1 MKVLVTGATG
11 YIGSH
16 VCKILKERGHY
27 VEGWDINIHGEH
39 NDVSNYVDSFET
51 IDVTDTNAV
60 SGSYDAV
67 VHLAGRS
74 VVPQSLKE
82 PTEYYRVNAMGTAN
96 MLDNV
101 QTDNF
106 IFASTSS
113 AWEMA
118 SPYAKSK
125 VAAEDIIKEKANGY
139 TIFRF
144 FNVSGTDGFNRQ
156 LGAPTHLIRVAAMVA
171 AGQLDEISVF
181 GTDYDTRDGTCI
193 RDYIHVV
200 DLAAAIVKAVEN
212 GPTNTPYECLGS
224 NTGFTVLEVLDM
236 MDKVAN
242 KPMKRVFKGR
252 REGDAVAS
260 VVDNLSD
267 YAVLTKSL
275 EDMCRD
281 QYMLELKLEL
291 CGKRILK

>member
-1 MKVLVTGATG
+1 MEVKNVLVTGATG

-16 VCKILKERGHY
+16 VCKMLKEHGHH
-27 VEGWDINIHGEH
+27 VTGWDTNIHGEY
-39 NDVSNYVDSFET
+39 NDISDYCPDWYN
-51 IDVTDTNAV
+51 IDITDPQI
-60 SGSYDAV
+60 GGKFDAV

-74 VVPQSLKE
+74 VVPQSMSE

-101 QTDNF
+101 STDHF

-144 FNVSGTDGFNRQ
+144 FNVSGTDGVNRQ

-171 AGQLDEISVF
+171 ANKLPKISIY
-181 GTDYDTRDGTCI
+181 GNDYPTRDGTCI
-193 RDYIHVV
+193 RDYIHIL
-200 DLAAAIVKAVEN
+200 DLTNAIVNAVET
-212 GPTNTPYECLGS
+212 GPANTPYECLGS
-224 NTGFTVLEVLDM
+224 NEGYSVLEVLDCM
-236 MDKVAN
+236 EKVTGIKIEQEIA
-242 KPMKRVFKGR
+242 PR
-252 REGDAVAS
+252 REGDATAS
-260 VVDNLSD
+260 VVDDLSNL
-267 YAVLTKSL
+267 VTLTKTL
-275 EDMCRD
+275 EDMCLD
-281 QYMLELKLEL
+281 QYNLEIKLP
-291 CGKRILK
+291 

>member
-16 VCKILKERGHY
+16 VCKLLKEHGHY
-27 VEGWDINIHGEH
+27 VEGWDTNIHGEH
-39 NDVSNYVDSFET
+39 NDISKYVNTFEEL
-51 IDVTDTNAV
+51 DVTDKYGVHGT
-60 SGSYDAV
+60 YDAV

-74 VVPQSLKE
+74 VVPDSLKE

-101 QTDNF
+101 KTDNF

-125 VAAEDIIKEKANGY
+125 VAAEDIIKEKASGY

-144 FNVSGTDGFNRQ
+144 FNVSGTDGVNRQ
-156 LGAPTHLIRVAAMVA
+156 LGAPSHLIRVAAMVA
-171 AGQLDEISVF
+171 ASKFQHINIF
-181 GTDYDTRDGTCI
+181 GVDYPTRDGTCI
-193 RDYIHVV
+193 RDYIHIC
-200 DLAAAIVKAVEN
+200 DLSAAIVKAVEN
-212 GPTNTPYECLGS
+212 GPLNTPYECLGS
-224 NTGFTVLEVLDM
+224 NTGYSVLEVLDTM
-236 MDKVAN
+236 EKVTGKKLN
-242 KPMKRVFKGR
+242 RITKGR

-260 VVDNLSD
+260 VVDKLSD
-267 YAVLTKSL
+267 YATLTKTI
-275 EDMCRD
+275 EDMCLD
-281 QYMLELKLEL
+281 QYNLEVSK
-291 CGKRILK
+291 

>member
-16 VCKILKERGHY
+16 VCKLLKEHGHY
-27 VEGWDINIHGEH
+27 VEGWDTNIHGEH
-39 NDVSNYVDSFET
+39 NDVSMYLDTFENL
-51 IDVTDTNAV
+51 DVTDTYGV
-60 SGSYDAV
+60 HGTYDAV

-74 VVPQSLKE
+74 VVPDSLKE

-96 MLDNV
+96 MLDKV
-101 QTDNF
+101 KTPNF

-125 VAAEDIIKEKANGY
+125 VAAEDIIKEKASGY

-144 FNVSGTDGFNRQ
+144 FNVSGTDGVNRQ
-156 LGAPTHLIRVAAMVA
+156 LGAPSHLIRVAAMA
-171 AGQLDEISVF
+171 SAGKFANINIY
-181 GTDYDTRDGTCI
+181 GNDYDTRDGTCI

-200 DLAAAIVKAVEN
+200 DLASAIVKAVEN
-212 GPTNTPYECLGS
+212 GPLNTPYECLGS
-224 NTGFTVLEVLDM
+224 NTGYSVLEVLDTM
-236 MDKVAN
+236 EKVTG
-242 KPMKRVFKGR
+242 KKLERIISGR

-260 VVDNLSD
+260 VVDKLSN
-267 YAVLTKSL
+267 YATLTKTI
-275 EDMCRD
+275 EDMCLD
-281 QYMLELKLEL
+281 QYNLEISK
-291 CGKRILK
+291 

>member
-16 VCKILKERGHY
+16 VCKLLKEHGHY
-27 VEGWDINIHGEH
+27 VEGWDTNIHGEH
-39 NDVSNYVDSFET
+39 NDISNYVNTFEEL
-51 IDVTDTNAV
+51 DVTDKYGVHGT
-60 SGSYDAV
+60 YDAV

-74 VVPQSLKE
+74 VVPDSLKE

-96 MLDNV
+96 MLDKV
-101 QTDNF
+101 KTDNF

-125 VAAEDIIKEKANGY
+125 VAAEDIIKEKASGY

-144 FNVSGTDGFNRQ
+144 FNVSGTDGVNRQ
-156 LGAPTHLIRVAAMVA
+156 LGAPSHLIRVAAMA
-171 AGQLDEISVF
+171 SAGKFANINIYGS
-181 GTDYDTRDGTCI
+181 DYDTRDGTCI

-212 GPTNTPYECLGS
+212 GPLNTPYECLGS
-224 NTGFTVLEVLDM
+224 NTGYSVLEVLDTM
-236 MDKVAN
+236 EKVTGKKLERIIA
-242 KPMKRVFKGR
+242 GR

-260 VVDNLSD
+260 VVDKLSD
-267 YAVLTKSL
+267 YATLTKTI
-275 EDMCRD
+275 EDMCLD
-281 QYMLELKLEL
+281 QYNLEISK
-291 CGKRILK
+291 

>member
-1 MKVLVTGATG
+1 MITGDYIMNVLVTGATG

-16 VCKILKERGHY
+16 VSKILHERGHN
-27 VEGWDINIHGEH
+27 VTGWDTNIHGEH
-39 NDVSNYVDSFET
+39 NNVSQYLHTFDT
-51 IDVTDTNAV
+51 RDITDPYA
-60 SGSYDAV
+60 SGNFDAV

-96 MLDNV
+96 MLDKVN
-101 QTDNF
+101 TPHF

-125 VAAEDIIKEKANGY
+125 VAAEDIIKEKASGY

-144 FNVSGTDGFNRQ
+144 FNVSGTDGVNRQ
-156 LGAPTHLIRVAAMVA
+156 LGAPSHLIRVAAMACVNESP
-171 AGQLDEISVF
+171 EINIF
-181 GTDYDTRDGTCI
+181 GDDYDTRDGTCI
-193 RDYIHVV
+193 RDYIHIL
-200 DLAAAIVKAVEN
+200 DLAGAIVRAVEQ

-224 NTGFTVLEVLDM
+224 NEGYSVNDVLDTM
-236 MDKVAN
+236 EKVTG
-242 KPMKRVFKGR
+242 KTIKRNIKGR

-260 VVDNLSD
+260 VVDTLSD
-267 YAVLTKSL
+267 YCILTKSL
-275 EDMCRD
+275 EDMCSD
-281 QYMLELKLEL
+281 QYKLEL
-291 CGKRILK
+291 S

>member
-16 VCKILKERGHY
+16 VCKLLKEHGHY
-27 VEGWDINIHGEH
+27 VEGWDTNIHGEH
-39 NDVSNYVDSFET
+39 NDISNYVNTFEEL
-51 IDVTDTNAV
+51 DVTDKYGVHGT
-60 SGSYDAV
+60 YDAV

-74 VVPQSLKE
+74 VVPDSLKE

-101 QTDNF
+101 KTDNF

-125 VAAEDIIKEKANGY
+125 VAAEDIIKEKASGY

-144 FNVSGTDGFNRQ
+144 FNVSGTDGVNRQ
-156 LGAPTHLIRVAAMVA
+156 LGAPSHLIRVAAMA
-171 AGQLDEISVF
+171 SAGKFANISIY

-212 GPTNTPYECLGS
+212 GPLNTPYECLGS
-224 NTGFTVLEVLDM
+224 NTGYSVLEVLDTM
-236 MDKVAN
+236 EKVTGKKLERIIAN
-242 KPMKRVFKGR
+242 R

-260 VVDNLSD
+260 VVDKLSD
-267 YAVLTKSL
+267 YATLTKTI
-275 EDMCRD
+275 EDMCLD
-281 QYMLELKLEL
+281 QYNLEISK
-291 CGKRILK
+291 

>member
-1 MKVLVTGATG
+1 MNVLVTGAAG

-16 VCKILKERGHY
+16 VCKLLKEHGHH
-27 VEGWDINIHGEH
+27 VTGWDTLIHGEY
-39 NDVSNYVDSFET
+39 NDVTKYVDRFDT
-51 IDVTDTNAV
+51 RDVTDPYMH
-60 SGSYDAV
+60 GKYDAV

-96 MLDNV
+96 MLDRIA
-101 QTDNF
+101 TDNF

-125 VAAEDIIKEKANGY
+125 VAAEDIIKEKASGY

-144 FNVSGTDGFNRQ
+144 FNVSGTDGVNRQ
-156 LGAPTHLIRVAAMVA
+156 LGTPSHLIRIAAMAA
-171 AGQLDEISVF
+171 AGKLGSIKIY

-193 RDYIHVV
+193 RDYIHVL
-200 DLAAAIVKAVEN
+200 DLSAAIVKAVEQ

-224 NTGFTVLEVLDM
+224 NKGFSVLEVLDTM
-236 MDKVAN
+236 EQVTGKII
-242 KPMKRVFKGR
+242 KRITTGR

-260 VVDNLSD
+260 VVDTLSD
-267 YAVLTKSL
+267 YATLTKTI
-275 EDMCRD
+275 EDMCLD
-281 QYMLELKLEL
+281 QYNLELNA
-291 CGKRILK
+291 

>member
-1 MKVLVTGATG
+1 MAKVLVTGATG

-16 VCKILKERGHY
+16 VCKLLKLNMHE
-27 VEGWDINIHGEH
+27 VEAWDTNIHGEY
-39 NDVSNYVDSFET
+39 NDVSEYVDRFEK
-51 IDVTDTNAV
+51 IDITNIPYA
-60 SGSYDAV
+60 YAHFDAV

-82 PTEYYRVNAMGTAN
+82 PSEYYRVNAMGTSH
-96 MLDNV
+96 MLDKV
-101 QTDNF
+101 KTPNF

-118 SPYAKSK
+118 SPYARSK
-125 VAAEDIIKEKANGY
+125 VAAEDIIKEKADGH

-144 FNVSGTDGFNRQ
+144 FNVSGTNGVNRQ
-156 LGAPTHLIRVAAMVA
+156 LGTPSHLIRIAAMAA
-171 AGQLDEISVF
+171 AGKYQNINIY

-200 DLAAAIVKAVEN
+200 DLASAIVKSVEN

-224 NTGFTVLEVLDM
+224 NTGFSVLEVLDTM
-236 MDKVAN
+236 EKVTG
-242 KPMKRVFKGR
+242 KQITRVIAGR

-260 VVDNLSD
+260 VVDKLSD
-267 YAVLTKSL
+267 YATLTKTI
-275 EDMCRD
+275 EDICLD
-281 QYMLELKLEL
+281 QYKLEMV
-291 CGKRILK
+291 

>member
-16 VCKILKERGHY
+16 VCKLLKEHGHY
-27 VEGWDINIHGEH
+27 IDAWDTNIHGEH
-39 NDVSNYVDSFET
+39 NDISDYVNMFEKV
-51 IDVTDTNAV
+51 DVTCPFAV
-60 SGSYDAV
+60 HGTYDAV

-82 PTEYYRVNAMGTAN
+82 PTEYYRVNAMGTSN
-96 MLDNV
+96 MLDKV
-101 QTDNF
+101 KTPNF

-118 SPYAKSK
+118 SPYARSK
-125 VAAEDIIKEKANGY
+125 VAAEDIIKEKADGY

-144 FNVSGTDGFNRQ
+144 FNVSGTDGSNRQ
-156 LGAPTHLIRVAAMVA
+156 LGAPSHLIRVAAMAA
-171 AGQLDEISVF
+171 AGKFPEISIY
-181 GTDYDTRDGTCI
+181 GNDYDTRDGTCI

-200 DLAAAIVKAVEN
+200 DLAAAIVKAVEE

-224 NTGFTVLEVLDM
+224 NTGYSVLEVLDT
-236 MDKVAN
+236 MDKVTG
-242 KPMKRVFKGR
+242 KPLNRKVAGR

-260 VVDNLSD
+260 VVDELSE
-267 YAVLTKSL
+267 YCTLTQTI

-281 QYMLELKLEL
+281 QYELEINNS
-291 CGKRILK
+291 R